1 MGRGTLRIYLG
12 AAPGVGKTY
21 AMLNEGYRRK
31 QRGADVV
38 VGYVETHQ
46 RLQTK
51 EQIRDLEVVPRISV
65 THRQAGLEEMD
76 LDAVLARKPAVA
88 LVDELAH
95 TNAPGMRNAKR
106 WQDVEELLAAGIDVI
121 STVNVQHLDSLNDV
135 VLRITGIT
143 QRETVPDAF
152 VRTADQIEL
161 VDMSPEALRRRMA
174 HGNVYPAEKVDAA
187 LANYFRPGNLA
198 ALRELA
204 LLWVADRVEETLQD
218 YLADHGITTTWETRE
233 RVVVALTGAPGGEQL
248 VRRAARV
255 AGRLRGDLVGVHVAN
270 PDGLSS
276 TSGQGLEAQRALLVE
291 LGGTYR
297 EVVGHEVAAALA
309 AFARAEQATQ
319 VVIGATHRS
328 RFAEFTRGS
337 VASQLQRMLSTVD
350 LHIIA
355 TESSADTKIA
365 RPRHTGR
372 RSAIPRRRELLAWV
386 LCIVGVPLLTAVLV
400 HRNEHLNLGTDLVL
414 QLALVLIIAAV
425 GGIRPG
431 IVASVGASLL
441 TNWFITP
448 PLHTF
453 TIAATDNFIAL
464 VVFVAVAIGVSA
476 LVDRTARGTRDALR
490 ARADATAIARSTGS
504 IVAAA
509 DPMPDLVDQLRT
521 LFTLDSVAVLQRA
534 GGDWTVT
541 AGSGDAPPTTPADG
555 TAIQLD
561 ESGDTQLVLRGG
573 PITDDDLGVLRAFA
587 DQLALALEAKRLRS
601 EAATVE
607 VLSEANLLRTALL
620 QAVSHDLRTPLASIK
635 ASVTGLLEGDVGFS
649 PEDRSSLLH
658 TIDQS
663 ADRLDHVVGNL
674 LDMSRLQA
682 GATVASLA
690 PTATEEVVAAALSAL
705 DAPAERVNVDV
716 SPELPLVL
724 TDAALLER
732 AVANLVS
739 NALAWSPTNRDV
751 WIEAAAV
758 QDNVVLRIIDRGPGI
773 RPDDRTRVFQPF
785 QRFGDRSNDAGV
797 GLGLAIAK
805 GFVDVIGGRLELD
818 DTPGG
823 GCTFTIVLPVAAD
836 ASAADAS
843 AAEGGRT

>member
-1 MGRGTLRIYLG
+1 MARGSLRIYLG

-46 RLQTK
+46 RAQTK
-51 EQIRDLEVVPRISV
+51 EQLRDLEVVPRISV
-65 THRQAGLEEMD
+65 THREAGFEEMD
-76 LDAVLARKPAVA
+76 LDAVLARRPALA

-121 STVNVQHLDSLNDV
+121 STLNVQHLESLNDV

-143 QRETVPDAF
+143 QRETIPDAV
-152 VRTADQIEL
+152 VRAADQLEL

-174 HGNVYPAEKVDAA
+174 HGNVYPPEKVDAA

-204 LLWVADRVEETLQD
+204 LLWVADRVEESLQD

-233 RVVVALTGAPGGEQL
+233 RVVVALTGGPDGEQL

-276 TSGQGLEAQRALLVE
+276 TSGEGLERQRGLLVA

-297 EVVGHEVAAALA
+297 EVVGHEVAPALA

-319 VVIGATHRS
+319 IVIGATHRS
-328 RFAEFTRGS
+328 RVAEFTRGS
-337 VASQLQRMLSTVD
+337 VAGQLQRLLATVD

-355 TESSADTKIA
+355 SESSPDIRVV
-365 RPRHTGR
+365 RPKRTGR
-372 RSAIPRRRELLAWV
+372 RSAIPRRRERLAWV
-386 LCIVGVPLLTAVLV
+386 LCLVGVPLLTTVLV
-400 HRNEHLNLGTDLVL
+400 HRHEHLNLSSALLL
-414 QLALVLIIAAV
+414 QLGIVLLISAI
-425 GGIRPG
+425 GGLRPG
-431 IVASVGASLL
+431 VVASVGAFLL

-448 PLHTF
+448 PLHTL
-453 TIAATDNFIAL
+453 TIGDTDNLIAL

-476 LVDRTARGTRDALR
+476 LVDRTAVQSREALR
-490 ARADATAIARSTGS
+490 ARADATAIARTTGS
-504 IVAAA
+504 IVASA

-521 LFTLDSVAVLQRA
+521 LFGLDAVAVLQRDTDGWMISAAA
-534 GGDWTVT
+534 GHH
-541 AGSGDAPPTTPADG
+541 PPTNPDQG
-555 TAIQLD
+555 TAVPLD
-561 ESGDTQLVLRGG
+561 DAGDTQLVLTGG
-573 PITDDDLGVLRAFA
+573 PVTDDDLGVLRAFA
-587 DQLALALEAKRLRS
+587 DQLSLALEAKRLRG

-607 VLSEANLLRTALL
+607 SLSEANLLRTALL

-649 PEDRSSLLH
+649 NEDRSSLLH

-663 ADRLDHVVGNL
+663 ADRLDRVVGNL

-682 GATVASLA
+682 GATVVTLG

-705 DAPAERVNVDV
+705 EAPAERVNVDV
-716 SPELPLVL
+716 SAELPLVL

-739 NALAWSPTNRDV
+739 NALAWSPPDRDV
-751 WIEAAAV
+751 WIEAAQV
-758 QDNVVLRIIDRGPGI
+758 QDHVDLRIIDRGPGI
-773 RPDDRTRVFQPF
+773 PPADRTRIFEPF
-785 QRFGDRSNDAGV
+785 QRLGDRSTDAGV

-805 GFVDVIGGRLELD
+805 GFVEVVDARLEID

-823 GCTFTIVLPVAAD
+823 GCTFTIVLPIATTVP
-836 ASAADAS
+836 ASM
-843 AAEGGRT
+843 GGPT